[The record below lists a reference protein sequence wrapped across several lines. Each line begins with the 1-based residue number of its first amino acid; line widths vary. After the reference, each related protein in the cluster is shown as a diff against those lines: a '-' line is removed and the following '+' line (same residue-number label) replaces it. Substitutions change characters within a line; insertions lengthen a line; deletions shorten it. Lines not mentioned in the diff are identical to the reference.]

1 MSQRPVLGAA
11 IIGCGRM
18 AGTIDDEVAGYPP
31 MVPPYSHAATYAAVG
46 GIAIVALADVDPGRL
61 ASFGERWQVAP
72 ERRYTDHRELLA
84 RERVDLVSVT
94 TPATSQSALVVDTT
108 TRGVRGIWCEKA
120 MACSLAECDA
130 MVEAVERHGAKF
142 NLGTTRRWHPAVFAL
157 RELLAAGELGRLQ
170 AVVAFGGG
178 ALLHSGSHTCDLL
191 LRLAGDP
198 AVEWVQGVVED
209 EAGGSGSRGLGR
221 AQRAACRATS
231 PAAGSSA
238 SPGG

>member
-1 MSQRPVLGAA
+1 MSQQSVLRAA

-31 MVPPYSHAATYAAVG
+31 IVPPYSHAATYAAVEG
-46 GIAIVALADVDPGRL
+46 VDLVALADVDPGRL

-72 ERRYTDHRELLA
+72 EHRYTDHRELLA

-94 TPATSQSALVVDTT
+94 TPATSHAALVVDAAA
-108 TRGVRGIWCEKA
+108 RRVRGIWCEKA

-142 NLGTTRRWHPAVFAL
+142 NLGTTRRWHPAVFTL
-157 RELLAAGELGRLQ
+157 RAMLEAGELGRLAGRRRLRRWCAAAQ
-170 AVVAFGGG
+170 R
-178 ALLHSGSHTCDLL
+178 SHTCDLL

-198 AVEWVQGVVED
+198 AVEWVQGAVED
-209 EAGGSGSRGLGR
+209 GEGGLGPR
-221 AQRAACRATS
+221 PGTGAAATCRVTS

-238 SPGG
+238 SPAG